1 MRSVF
6 ALTGILLLGVIPGLA
21 GAGTPTGTTPEPGTL
36 ELLALGG
43 VVALV
48 IGIRNWRRDKR

>member
-1 MRSVF
+1 MKSIV
-6 ALTGILLLGVIPGLA
+6 LLVGIPLLGLIPGLA
-21 GAGTPTGTTPEPGTL
+21 GAGAPGTTPEPGTL

-48 IGIRNWRRDKR
+48 IGIRNWRRNRK